1 MWGISQDPLR
11 DTEHLQAIVRGE
23 PFVPEAIPQDLH
35 MLAVPERIGQ
45 EVLKQH
51 ETAAKEKVILRPIIN
66 WPTPR
71 TLDAASARS
80 NVQACPD
87 LDIDE
92 S

>member
-1 MWGISQDPLR
+1 VLDTIRQDPSIL
-11 DTEHLQAIVRGE
+11 
-23 PFVPEAIPQDLH
+23 PVPEP
-35 MLAVPERIGQ
+35 IGQ

-51 ETAAKEKVILRPIIN
+51 ETATQEDFMLRPLIN

-92 S
+92 F